1 MDSSARE
8 HVDKGIDAE
17 EVNLPFVEIADAR
30 LSDPEKFRGLCLFHS
45 LRFNRFA
52 EVNHQGRTDLQ
63 VFGFLGGESKILENI
78 SAGTCDLLFH
88 KPPPFIPDLVDCRV
102 PWPTV

>member
-30 LSDPEKFRGLCLFHS
+30 LSDPEKFRGL
-45 LRFNRFA
+45 
-52 EVNHQGRTDLQ
+52 
-63 VFGFLGGESKILENI
+63 
-78 SAGTCDLLFH
+78 
-88 KPPPFIPDLVDCRV
+88 
-102 PWPTV
+102 